1 MGFVNMVVFSQ
12 IDNNIKKM
20 DCCLYIQEADC
31 GVYKKWW
38 TPLGYVLVSLIKY
51 YTTQLKLELRSR
63 HEKFNF
69 CEGFVKVL
77 IPLHVLI
84 NSCFPPMKEMII
96 EMHSS
101 PHKSQEPFLFNTHFP
116 FFILQETKEGFAS
129 SLQRIRR
136 VVLDLYMVS
145 TTCFSEGSG
154 RRMMQEQ
161 MISMCQLLSCTLGN
175 GNIY

>member
-69 CEGFVKVL
+69 CEGF
-77 IPLHVLI
+77 
-84 NSCFPPMKEMII
+84 NSIACA
-96 EMHSS
+96 H
-101 PHKSQEPFLFNTHFP
+101 Q
-116 FFILQETKEGFAS
+116 
-129 SLQRIRR
+129 
-136 VVLDLYMVS
+136 
-145 TTCFSEGSG
+145 
-154 RRMMQEQ
+154 
-161 MISMCQLLSCTLGN
+161 QLLPTN
-175 GNIY
+175 ERNDN